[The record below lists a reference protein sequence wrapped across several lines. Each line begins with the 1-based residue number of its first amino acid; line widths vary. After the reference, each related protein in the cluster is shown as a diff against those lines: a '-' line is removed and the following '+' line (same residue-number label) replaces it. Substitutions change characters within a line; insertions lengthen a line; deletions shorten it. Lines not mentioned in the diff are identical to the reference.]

1 MTRLR
6 TAGVGRE
13 DRGSALI
20 EFIVIGVGVLV
31 PMVYVV
37 QCAMT
42 LHTAVLAT
50 SQAVREAGR
59 AFSTA
64 AVEGE
69 GRRRATAAARL
80 AFADQ
85 GLRLP
90 SGALSLTCPDGPC
103 LSPGSV
109 IDVGLAWQVPLPW
122 LPANWA
128 GEGRASLPVRAMQR
142 VPVDDYRGSPTA
154 SAP

>member
-1 MTRLR
+1 VRRRDDT
-6 TAGVGRE
+6 
-13 DRGSALI
+13 GSAI
-20 EFIVIGVGVLV
+20 VEFIVIGVCVLV

-42 LHTAVLAT
+42 VQAAALAS

-64 AVEGE
+64 AVEAD
-69 GRRRATAAARL
+69 GRSRAAAAARL

-85 GLRLP
+85 GLDLP
-90 SGALSLTCPDGPC
+90 VGALRLACADGPC

-109 IDVGLAWQVPLPW
+109 VDVSLAWQVPLPW
-122 LPANWA
+122 LPAAWT
-128 GEGRASLPVRAMQR
+128 GEGRAALPITAFQR
-142 VPVDDYRGSPTA
+142 VPVDDYRGDPQA
-154 SAP
+154 VAP